1 VWRLVKE
8 PVCKSVIGKVLP
20 ARRYFKGRTKV
31 GSSFTWQSIIAGL
44 TTFKRGYVSRVDTG
58 ENIDIWRDPWIPTS
72 PNLRISSPRGN
83 TIYTEVSELIDPT
96 T

>member
-1 VWRLVKE
+1 
-8 PVCKSVIGKVLP
+8 VLQEKYYP
-20 ARRYFKGRTKV
+20 QGDILKAGPKL
-31 GSSFTWQSIIAGL
+31 GSSFTWQSTIAGL

-83 TIYTEVSELIDPT
+83 TIYTQVSELIDPT